1 MNNIIVQQLAAMLRN
16 KAHGESL
23 DTTQTTNTLR
33 AALEGYLTKLDI
45 ANVNGSAECDF
56 NPKNLN

>member
-1 MNNIIVQQLAAMLRN
+1 MLRN

-23 DTTQTTNTLR
+23 DTTQTANTLR